1 MSGAASVTR
10 RTHCSDGSRPCRTCK
25 PRGCFCCFVP
35 RPEPTTCSAC
45 FPGCLRTLPGHAVQ
59 GCLSAPR
66 PSPRPALA
74 RASAADAPRAS
85 PLWRA
90 GAVATAPAAYWASWA
105 DCLPAIRARA
115 PAVAARLLQ
124 NLQAEGPEAAA
135 PLAAAQQAATYLRG
149 QGYGVPDWGSTQVE
163 AQASVEREF
172 GEPLRGWQQLAAAAG
187 DERALELHLSHLDA
201 ASRALLLSQ
210 AGPHAARALTV
221 FPTSPELAVASPQFR
236 VILLRRLRLAL
247 PVAPRAC
254 ACRGRLDPLG
264 DNRAACAN
272 AGVLAS
278 RALPLERAI
287 AHVCQVA
294 GARVARNVRLADM
307 NIDVP
312 VSDDRRIE
320 VVANGLPLWHGSQ
333 QAMDATIVSP
343 VTRAGEAQP
352 GADARPGQALV
363 GAARASDAKRTPSLC
378 APVAAAWWSL
388 VSKSE
393 AGSVPKLPR
402 GYACLR
408 ATVRLRPP
416 GPHCSI
422 PECAP
427 DRRS

>member
-1 MSGAASVTR
+1 M
-10 RTHCSDGSRPCRTCK
+10 
-25 PRGCFCCFVP
+25 
-35 RPEPTTCSAC
+35 PE
-45 FPGCLRTLPGHAVQ
+45 
-59 GCLSAPR
+59 
-66 PSPRPALA
+66 
-74 RASAADAPRAS
+74 
-85 PLWRA
+85 
-90 GAVATAPAAYWASWA
+90 
-105 DCLPAIRARA
+105 
-115 PAVAARLLQ
+115 
-124 NLQAEGPEAAA
+124 
-135 PLAAAQQAATYLRG
+135 
-149 QGYGVPDWGSTQVE
+149 WGSTQVE

-172 GEPLRGWQQLAAAAG
+172 GEPLRGWQRLAAAAG

-221 FPTSPELAVASPQFR
+221 LPTSPELAVASPQFR

-264 DNRAACAN
+264 DHRAACAN

-278 RALPLERAI
+278 RALPLERAV
-287 AHVCQVA
+287 ARVCQEA

-333 QAMDATIVSP
+333 QAIDATIVSP

-363 GAARASDAKRTPSLC
+363 GAARRKRRQTYPELVRARRCRLVVVGVEVGGRFSTEAATWLRSLARHRASA
-378 APVAAAWWSL
+378 APAAMQSAARSGLLAVAAHSAFAASL
-388 VSKSE
+388 LELPLAGECNVGGE
-393 AGSVPKLPR
+393 APELHEVLADVRWQLPIP
-402 GYACLR
+402 AS
-408 ATVRLRPP
+408 RL
-416 GPHCSI
+416 GP
-422 PECAP
+422 
-427 DRRS
+427 R